1 MQCITVFCAAAGV
14 TCPACLHGHVSSL
27 CHVSRC
33 GRAESRTATACYWPR
48 LPAPAAPPRPRDT
61 AAAAPGKLQT
71 SGMAQSA
78 VCLHYLSD
86 FVILTNWHWLQ
97 QRFHTPHFLKPTVN
111 NPQDKPKSL
120 RMCRVFSW
128 IGWLPS
134 FNLSLQGKWI
144 CCKPFLFTLLCWL
157 VPGFVFLFFVGRKIF
172 GCSISCSSS
181 DGAEMKTAASARHG
195 TKLGDLMDL
204 QLKMSFAIFF
214 GLRSEKSGRWLCF

>member
-1 MQCITVFCAAAGV
+1 MSRAPRVYMVTSHHCVTCHDAAG
-14 TCPACLHGHVSSL
+14 
-27 CHVSRC
+27 
-33 GRAESRTATACYWPR
+33 PR
-48 LPAPAAPPRPRDT
+48 VGQLLPATGRGSPHPPRRPGHGTLHCSSSAGETADIGHGAICSLSPLSLRFRDLDKLT
-61 AAAAPGKLQT
+61 LIAAK
-71 SGMAQSA
+71 
-78 VCLHYLSD
+78 
-86 FVILTNWHWLQ
+86 I
-97 QRFHTPHFLKPTVN
+97 PHSTLLKPTVN
-111 NPQDKPKSL
+111 NTQDKPKSL

-181 DGAEMKTAASARHG
+181 DGAEMETAASSRPG

>member
-1 MQCITVFCAAAGV
+1 MHYRVLCWSRCHVPRVSTWSRLITVSRVTMRPGRESDSYCLLLAAA
-14 TCPACLHGHVSSL
+14 P
-27 CHVSRC
+27 
-33 GRAESRTATACYWPR
+33 RTR
-48 LPAPAAPPRPRDT
+48 APPRPRDT

-181 DGAEMKTAASARHG
+181 DGAEMETAASARHG

-214 GLRSEKSGRWLCF
+214 GLRSEKSGRWPCF